1 MKYLCKETELICG
14 TKLAFEIWLLLLRS
28 PALSPIAL
36 RIPSC
41 LAPVLALYTS
51 RIRLL
56 LQGGLLG
63 RAACLLLP

>member
-1 MKYLCKETELICG
+1 MKYLCKETELTRG
-14 TKLAFEIWLLLLRS
+14 TKLAFEIWLLFLRS
-28 PALSPIAL
+28 PALSPLAP

-56 LQGGLLG
+56 LQGMWLG
-63 RAACLLLP
+63 RAARLLLP